1 MRVHQSLPYAA
12 LTLTAQRVHAIVTLD
27 ITNASSISAAA
38 QVVVERIVGLYGN
51 SADFPVGTGTPGL
64 FPEPYYWWESGLA
77 WDSLI
82 RYWALTGDDTYNNL
96 VREGLLF
103 QLGPDS
109 NFLPPNQTKSEGND
123 DQSYWA
129 LAAMTAAEYGFSAP
143 TAGLGMTW
151 DQIAQN
157 VFASQAAR
165 WDDGTCGGGLRWH
178 AHIHLERPNVAIFT
192 FNNGYNYK
200 NSHSTGNLVQLAA
213 RLAAFTGN
221 TTYSDW
227 AEKGTQWALDTG
239 LISGANETFGAVYD
253 GMDTDTNCSQINH
266 LQWTA
271 GVGTFLSGSAYAAN
285 VSDSK
290 FWQQLIFAFAIQAN
304 LTFTTDSNAILIE
317 SACAPTNS
325 CTTDQL
331 AGRAVLARALANA
344 RDLTPDTPLYH
355 RAGNAST
362 PVNVTAPPGELIG
375 TQHGAIDD
383 VLRASAVSAASMC
396 SQDRSGIVT
405 CVTASPDGDASLL
418 DMSPGLGEA
427 LSALELLLANLPAK
441 GLKTANGTSAATGAA
456 GNGTATGPT
465 ISGAANSSAAAGAS
479 AGASNGAAVSKG
491 STIALVFGLGMTF
504 ALLL

>member
-1 MRVHQSLPYAA
+1 MRVHQSLSYAA
-12 LTLTAQRVHAIVTLD
+12 LALTAQRVHAIVTLD

-38 QVVVERIVGLYGN
+38 QVVVEPIVGLYSN
-51 SADFPVGTGTPGL
+51 SADFPVGTGIPGL

-82 RYWALTGDDTYNNL
+82 RYWALTGDDTYNDL
-96 VREGLLF
+96 IREGLLF
-103 QLGPDS
+103 QLGSDS

-129 LAAMTAAEYGFSAP
+129 LAAMTCSG
-143 TAGLGMTW
+143 
-151 DQIAQN
+151 N

-165 WDDGTCGGGLRWH
+165 WDDETCGGGLRWH
-178 AHIHLERPNVAIFT
+178 AHIHLEHRHGPSHFDRLPGRQIFT

-200 NSHSTGNLVQLAA
+200 NSQSTGNFVQLAA

-239 LISGANETFGAVYD
+239 LISGANETSGAVYD

-271 GVGTFLSGSAYAAN
+271 GVGSFLSGAAYAAN

-325 CTTDQL
+325 CSTDQL

-344 RDLTPDTPLYH
+344 RDLTPDTLLYH

-375 TQHGAIDD
+375 THHGAIED
-383 VLRASAVSAASMC
+383 VLRASAVSAASLC
-396 SQDRSGIVT
+396 SQDQSGIVT

-418 DMSPGLGEA
+418 DMTPGLGEA

-441 GLKTANGTSAATGAA
+441 DLKTANGTSTATGAA
-456 GNGTATGPT
+456 GIGTATGPT